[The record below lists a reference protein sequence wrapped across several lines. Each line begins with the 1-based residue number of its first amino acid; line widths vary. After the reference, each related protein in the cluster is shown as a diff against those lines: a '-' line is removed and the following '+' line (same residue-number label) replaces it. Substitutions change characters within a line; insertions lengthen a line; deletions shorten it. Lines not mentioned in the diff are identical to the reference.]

1 MDPEIDATPK
11 DKPAMPLLI
20 SELRNFKEVAR
31 AEYGKTS
38 YLSGG
43 GLFCGRNTLAGPLDC
58 CRRQAGDDTA
68 RRLTDASS

>member
-11 DKPAMPLLI
+11 DKPTMPLSI

-38 YLSGG
+38 YLKNG
-43 GLFCGRNTLAGPLDC
+43 GLFCGATPSPGRSIAAAAVKRAMTQRPD
-58 CRRQAGDDTA
+58 
-68 RRLTDASS
+68 